1 MSYVGQ
7 IVWITGASSGIGEA
21 LARAF
26 ADGGASIILSGRR
39 IQELERVAT
48 ELKGNTLIL
57 PFESTDYDALP
68 AVVQRASE
76 WQESVDMLI
85 NNAGISQRS
94 LALDTSFETYRRL
107 QATLHPKMITL

>member
-57 PFESTDYDALP
+57 PFEFDRLRRS
-68 AVVQRASE
+68 ASRGTTGIR
-76 WQESVDMLI
+76 M
-85 NNAGISQRS
+85 AGV
-94 LALDTSFETYRRL
+94 RRYADK
-107 QATLHPKMITL
+107 QCGD